1 MTMLTNVALDQRVEF
16 LEKVKMFK
24 GLDHE
29 TLQNIADLTK
39 EFKYS
44 KGKPIYELGEETE
57 SMFILVHGMIKI
69 SKESEDK
76 REVIKSIM
84 SPFSVFGESGLY
96 SNSTRVDSAIAL
108 EKDVKC
114 LVLNIKEL
122 KSYMRT
128 NWDLA
133 DNVIHYL
140 GRRKHTAERRFE
152 SVVLNDARTRIIDFL
167 KDNAD
172 KLGQRI
178 GYEMLIKHSLTQQ
191 DIANFTGTSRQT
203 VTSVLNDLRKTNQIY
218 FKRKSILIRDIANLS

>member
-1 MTMLTNVALDQRVEF
+1 MLSNAQLDERVEF
-16 LEKVKMFK
+16 LENVKLFK
-24 GLDHE
+24 GLDVESLHH
-29 TLQNIADLTK
+29 LADMTE
-39 EFKYS
+39 EFNVS
-44 KGKPIYELGEETE
+44 KGKTIYKIGEELDCL
-57 SMFILVHGMIKI
+57 FILIKGMIKI
-69 SKESEDK
+69 SKESEEK

-84 SPFSVFGESGLY
+84 SPTAVFGESAIYG
-96 SNSTRVDSAIAL
+96 RPIMVDTAIAL

-114 LVLNIKEL
+114 LKL
-122 KSYMRT
+122 KINDLRAAMKN

-133 DNVIHYL
+133 SNVITFL
-140 GRRKHTAERRFE
+140 GQRKSIAEQRFE
-152 SVVLNDARTRIIDFL
+152 SVVLNDARTRIIEFL
-167 KDNAD
+167 KENAD